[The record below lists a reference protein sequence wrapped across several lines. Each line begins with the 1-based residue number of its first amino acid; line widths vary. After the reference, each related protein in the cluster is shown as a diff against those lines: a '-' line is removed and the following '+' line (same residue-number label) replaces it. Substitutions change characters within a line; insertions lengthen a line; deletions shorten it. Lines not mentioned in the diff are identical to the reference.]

1 MARQDGVELGEVTE
15 ASFDGFRRAFAAT
28 FGFTPTT
35 DDITRSREWAE
46 LDRLIAARDVTG
58 QVVGT
63 SGAYTFEVSLPG
75 GRSAGCAGVSVVSV
89 RADHRRRGLLS
100 RMMTQLLDDAA
111 ARGEPFAALWASESP
126 IYGRYGFGPAVP
138 TLEVSIDT
146 RHGALRA
153 EGPVGDVRLIDVEAA
168 RSAFPP
174 IYDRFRSTRAGVLSR
189 SAAWWSRVL
198 THEPSPAPETGPL
211 RLALLPDRGFLIYH
225 LASDWT
231 DGVPTATVTVHDLVA
246 LDPGALAVLLRFAI
260 DTDLA
265 ERVELVRRAPDDPL
279 LALLVDPARAR
290 VTAGWPLY
298 VRLVDVPAALEARG
312 YLGDGEMVLEVRDDG
327 RPANAGRWCL
337 TASGG
342 AGRCRRT
349 DAEPD
354 VSLDVEVLA
363 TISLGGVRATSL
375 HDAGLI
381 DGSSATAL
389 RLDRLFAAER
399 APVCDQMF

>member
-1 MARQDGVELGEVTE
+1 MDRQDGVELGAVTE
-15 ASFDGFRRAFAAT
+15 ASIAAFRRDFGAT
-28 FGFTPTT
+28 FGFTPTSE
-35 DDITRSREWAE
+35 DAERSRQWTE
-46 LDRLIAARDVTG
+46 LDRLIAARDASG

-63 SGAYTFEVSLPG
+63 SGAYSFQLSLPG
-75 GRSAGCAGVSVVSV
+75 GHTAGCSGVTVVSV

-100 RMMTQLLDDAA
+100 RMMTRLLDDAA

-138 TLEVSIDT
+138 TLDVSIDR

-153 EGPVGDVRLIDVEAA
+153 EGPVSHIRFIDVEAA
-168 RSAFPP
+168 RTAFPP
-174 IYDRFRSTRAGVLSR
+174 IYDRYRSTRAGLLSR
-189 SAAWWSRVL
+189 SAGWWSRVL
-198 THEPSPAPETGPL
+198 THEPEPAQETGPL

-231 DGVPTATVTVHDLVA
+231 DGVPTGTVTVHDLVA
-246 LDPGALAVLLRFAI
+246 LDPGALAALLRFAI
-260 DTDLA
+260 DTDLS
-265 ERVELVRRAPDDPL
+265 ERVEFVRRAPDDPL
-279 LALLVDPARAR
+279 LALLVDPVRAK

-312 YLGDGEMVLEVRDDG
+312 YLGDDDVVLEVRDNG
-327 RPANAGRWCL
+327 RPANAGRWRL
-337 TASGG
+337 TA
-342 AGRCRRT
+342 AANVGRCRRT
-349 DAEPD
+349 DAQPD

-375 HDAGLI
+375 HDAGRL
-381 DGSSATAL
+381 DASFATAL

>member
-1 MARQDGVELGEVTE
+1 MDRQDGVELGPVTE
-15 ASFDGFRRAFAAT
+15 TSIADLRRAFAAT
-28 FGFTPTT
+28 FGFTPNG
-35 DDITRSREWAE
+35 DDIERSREWTE
-46 LDRLIAARDVTG
+46 LDRLVAARDTG
-58 QVVGT
+58 GEVVAT
-63 SGAYTFEVSLPG
+63 SGAYSFQLSLPG
-75 GRSAGCAGVSVVSV
+75 GRTAGCAGITVVSV
-89 RADHRRRGLLS
+89 RADHRRRGLLN

-138 TLEVSIDT
+138 TLEVSIDR
-146 RHGALRA
+146 RHGALHA
-153 EGPVGDVRLIDVEAA
+153 EGPLSDIRFIDTEAA
-168 RSAFPP
+168 RTAFPP
-174 IYDRFRSTRAGVLSR
+174 IYDRFRSTRAGLLSR
-189 SAAWWSRVL
+189 SAGWWSRVL
-198 THEPSPAPETGPL
+198 THEPEPAESTGPL
-211 RLALLPDRGFLIYH
+211 RLALLPDRGFVIYH
-225 LASDWT
+225 LASAWT
-231 DGVPTATVTVHDLVA
+231 DGAPTGTVTIHDLVA
-246 LDPGALAVLLRFAI
+246 LDPAALAALLRFVI

-279 LALLVDPARAR
+279 LALLVDPARAT

-312 YLGDGEMVLEVRDDG
+312 YLGDDEVVLEVQDEG
-327 RPANAGRWCL
+327 RPANAGRWRL
-337 TASGG
+337 TAVGG
-342 AGRCRRT
+342 VGRCRPT

-375 HDAGLI
+375 HDAGRL
-381 DGSSATAL
+381 DSSFATAL